1 MVNTRAKVLS
11 DLWFRADDFPEII
24 ARDFLLSFAFSVF
37 IALCSQIA
45 FPLPFSPVPITGQ
58 TFAVI
63 LTGLVLG
70 RNRALAALLMYVF
83 EGALGLPVFAPGGA
97 IGIARLFG
105 PTGGYIIG
113 FIVAAFFL
121 GYMAERGWDRSFFKT
136 MIIILGA
143 FAIIYSLGIFR
154 LSFFLPQNKL
164 LIAGFYP
171 FIPGEIIKTTL
182 VSLAL
187 PIAWEMIKD

>member
-1 MVNTRAKVLS
+1 MHTKAKVMS
-11 DLWFRADDFPEII
+11 DLWFQTDEYPKTIV
-24 ARDFLLSFAFSVF
+24 RDFLLSFAFSIL

-70 RNRALAALLMYVF
+70 SNRALAALLMYLF
-83 EGALGLPVFAPGGA
+83 EGALGLAVFAPGGA
-97 IGIARLFG
+97 IGIARLLG

-113 FIVAAFFL
+113 FVVAAFFL

-136 MIIILGA
+136 LTIILGA
-143 FAIIYSLGIFR
+143 LAIIYSFGIFR
-154 LSFFLPQNKL
+154 LSFFLPHGKL
-164 LIAGFYP
+164 LLAGLYP
-171 FIPGEIIKTTL
+171 FIPGEIIKTAL
-182 VSLAL
+182 VSSVL
-187 PIAWEMIKD
+187 PSAWKLIKD